1 MLHAF
6 VEAAREAAIEN
17 VSRRQILKG
26 AAAAGSLV
34 LAAPFARAA
43 TAPTYKTGAGAMPHG
58 VVIDPRVFVSI
69 APDGIVSIVA
79 HRAAM
84 GTGVRTSLPMIVADE
99 LEADWARVR
108 VTQAEGDEVKYGH
121 QDTDGSRPTRRN
133 CRCLNS
139 IRCGSRTNPSSGT
152 SARATSRLSICT
164 TSRPAGHNT
173 AP

>member
-79 HRAAM
+79 HRAEM
-84 GTGVRTSLPMIVADE
+84 GTGVRTI
-99 LEADWARVR
+99 
-108 VTQAEGDEVKYGH
+108 
-121 QDTDGSRPTRRN
+121 
-133 CRCLNS
+133 CR
-139 IRCGSRTNPSSGT
+139 
-152 SARATSRLSICT
+152 
-164 TSRPAGHNT
+164 
-173 AP
+173 